1 MQADTFDAQ
10 ARDALV
16 KFRRP
21 VAGTNRAQIRK
32 QRAAP
37 RQIPE
42 NLRHFV
48 IEAHDGNGAGLFA
61 RKADDVVFP
70 INVFSFESREIGLRR
85 AQVPRQFIERFAFGI
100 QFAGDDGLMFLPGD
114 GPLVLELNFRPP
126 IRAFIL
132 RLHPLKLLNH
142 E

>member
-1 MQADTFDAQ
+1 VEADTFDAQ
-10 ARDALV
+10 TRDALV
-16 KFRRP
+16 KFRCT
-21 VAGTNRAQIRK
+21 VAGTHRAQIRK
-32 QRAAP
+32 QRAVP

-42 NLRHFV
+42 NFRHFI
-48 IEAHDGNGAGLFA
+48 IETHDGNGAGLFS
-61 RKADDVVFP
+61 RETDDVMFP
-70 INVFSFESREIGLRR
+70 INVFSFEARQIGLRR
-85 AQVPRQFIERFAFGI
+85 AQVPRQFIERLAFGI